1 MKGTADVYKGLNE
14 MVNSL
19 KVSVDE
25 TQKYK
30 DEITRLSESLSEL
43 NNIYGSMLS
52 AMSIRKK

>member
-1 MKGTADVYKGLNE
+1 
-14 MVNSL
+14 L
-19 KVSVDE
+19 KTSVDE

-30 DEITRLSESLSEL
+30 EEITKLSESLSEL